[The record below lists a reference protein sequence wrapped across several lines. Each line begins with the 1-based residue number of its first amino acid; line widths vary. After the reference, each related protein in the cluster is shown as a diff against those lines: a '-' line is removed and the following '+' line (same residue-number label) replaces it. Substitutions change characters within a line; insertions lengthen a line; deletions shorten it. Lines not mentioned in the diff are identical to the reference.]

1 MVISI
6 GINGVGG
13 SLGGCVFGAGVGV
26 GNGVENGTV
35 VGTSVGSRGIGGR
48 VVGVEDA
55 GGAVV
60 GWIVVV
66 ASSLVT
72 LIEEENDDRSDGALD
87 GVAVVDII
95 VDDDVGRRVHSCFLV
110 GGCEG
115 DCVTRYFA

>member
-1 MVISI
+1 M
-6 GINGVGG
+6 
-13 SLGGCVFGAGVGV
+13 GAGVGK
-26 GNGVENGTV
+26 GVENGAV

-48 VVGVEDA
+48 VEGIDD
-55 GGAVV
+55 GRAVV

-72 LIEEENDDRSDGALD
+72 FPEEDNDDRRDGAVD
-87 GVAVVDII
+87 GVA

>member
-6 GINGVGG
+6 GINDVDE
-13 SLGGCVFGAGVGV
+13 SLGGCVFGAGAGV
-26 GNGVENGTV
+26 GNGVENGAV

-48 VVGVEDA
+48 VEGIDD
-55 GGAVV
+55 GRAVV
-60 GWIVVV
+60 GWIVV

-72 LIEEENDDRSDGALD
+72 FPEEDNEDRRDGALD
-87 GVAVVDII
+87 GVAVDDSI

-110 GGCEG
+110 GGCDG